1 MANLAIA
8 KEQGAQGTLSPR
20 QVAEAWF
27 ASLEQG
33 NLRDAQAMRTLCGK
47 HPIHAGRQRLGAMAG
62 NLPRCAGSHEEH
74 RGGRRY
80 SGSQP

>member
-33 NLRDAQAMRTLCGK
+33 NLQDAQAILDENVVWEN
-47 HPIHAGRQRLGAMAG
+47 IL
-62 NLPRCAGSHEEH
+62 E
-74 RGGRRY
+74 RG
-80 SGSQP
+80 PDECPCP